1 MTLYKNPDE
10 QVISICKEYDIKIL
24 NEKLASDTENTFYI
38 DQEGNLFFDEI
49 FKDNKDMILTNLK
62 EKHFMWVHTPTLLN
76 SVNKYFLEKLSY

>member
-1 MTLYKNPDE
+1 MIGSTNSDERAIYIKNPDE

-62 EKHFMWVHTPTLLN
+62 EKHFMWVHTPT
-76 SVNKYFLEKLSY
+76 Y